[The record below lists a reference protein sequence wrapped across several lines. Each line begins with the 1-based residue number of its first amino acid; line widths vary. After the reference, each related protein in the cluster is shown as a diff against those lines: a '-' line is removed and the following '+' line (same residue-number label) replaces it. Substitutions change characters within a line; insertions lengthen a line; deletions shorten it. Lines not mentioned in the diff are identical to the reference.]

1 MSRHGCQELVA
12 SESFAVARPLLGRR
26 PEHDQGEV
34 AGELFA
40 VNHAQIVVA
49 TRSTTQ
55 LVATSPMTAL
65 KVRVQHLERKC
76 QRQQKRIDQLVV
88 VSRDARADAVATQP
102 MRSHQCQVV
111 ALLRNLHSS
120 SCAAAADWCSVL
132 TRHSLH
138 AMTVARHELAC
149 GASIIAAAQG
159 FHADL
164 EQAFFDNRDH
174 SHDSS
179 GGWDFVISDLAGDAT
194 RSNAWR
200 GNKVQCLCL
209 RSTFCIADK
218 LQCKVFWPDLL
229 VVDDSTAVGCHKLVL
244 KQCRVVQSAALDASV
259 CACVGKH
266 QIRWLHICGD
276 CGPDQV
282 GFRLD
287 RARAFRLFTY
297 GLVTGAPCL
306 AHQDHLAASTVLGM
320 IDRVL
325 KLWGVQW
332 CFFSVLVKL
341 CHLLRNECELVT
353 RCAVNRWG
361 SLSEQA
367 RLARRKAPQCIGGRW
382 LSVSESESYVLAFD
396 HDDFQAMLADAFF
409 STPDDASQLVAATT
423 CPHDELKLDA
433 IKAHK
438 EKITKY
444 RRDVKAAATHML
456 FFCDSETFACRKRSV
471 RPFPLFLAIEI
482 G

>member
-1 MSRHGCQELVA
+1 
-12 SESFAVARPLLGRR
+12 
-26 PEHDQGEV
+26 
-34 AGELFA
+34 
-40 VNHAQIVVA
+40 
-49 TRSTTQ
+49 
-55 LVATSPMTAL
+55 MTAL

-88 VSRDARADAVATQP
+88 VQRDASADAVVTQP
-102 MRSHQCQVV
+102 MRSHQCQLV

-132 TRHSLH
+132 TRHNLSSN
-138 AMTVARHELAC
+138 TVARHELAC

-218 LQCKVFWPDLL
+218 LQCKVFWPDVL

-287 RARAFRLFTY
+287 RARAFRLCTY
-297 GLVTGAPCL
+297 GLLTGAPCL
-306 AHQDHLAASTVLGM
+306 AHQDRLASSMVLGM

-325 KLWGVQW
+325 KDLG
-332 CFFSVLVKL
+332 CSVVFLFQHWSSFATYCVTIA
-341 CHLLRNECELVT
+341 HL
-353 RCAVNRWG
+353 
-361 SLSEQA
+361 S
-367 RLARRKAPQCIGGRW
+367 
-382 LSVSESESYVLAFD
+382 SVVL
-396 HDDFQAMLADAFF
+396 
-409 STPDDASQLVAATT
+409 
-423 CPHDELKLDA
+423 
-433 IKAHK
+433 
-438 EKITKY
+438 
-444 RRDVKAAATHML
+444 
-456 FFCDSETFACRKRSV
+456 
-471 RPFPLFLAIEI
+471 
-482 G
+482 